1 MLVLTEKLLLLSI
14 EDDSGEVIPFVSE
27 ALRFGLAGAI
37 LAELSLLGKV
47 TVQDKELIL
56 NEDSLTGEELLDE
69 AVALISDE
77 EVPQKVTYWIRV
89 LSTKKLKKKVIAR
102 LVAKNVIALEEKHFT
117 WVLPSAEGASPG
129 GSAKYGLK
137 LHLRG
142 VILAGEESQPTDL
155 ILLSLLKACRMLDL
169 VFTRDELKAARKK
182 VDERVRTEVFGKAV
196 TKAIAALDTEKE

>member
-1 MLVLTEKLLLLSI
+1 MLALTEKLLLLSI
-14 EDDSGEVIPFVSE
+14 EDDAGEVIPFASE

-56 NEDSLTGEELLDE
+56 TEESLTGEELLDE
-69 AVALISDE
+69 VLILISDE
-77 EVPQKVTYWIRV
+77 EAPQKVTYWIRV

-102 LVAKNVIALEEKHFT
+102 LAAKNVVALEEKHFA
-117 WVLPSAEGASPG
+117 WVLPSAEGTPPG

-137 LHLRG
+137 LHLRA
-142 VILAGEESQPTDL
+142 VILAGEEPQPTDL
-155 ILLSLLKACRMLDL
+155 VLLSLLKACRMLDL

-182 VDERVRTEVFGKAV
+182 VDERVKTEVFGKAV
-196 TKAIAALDTEKE
+196 TKAIAAQDAEKE

>member
-1 MLVLTEKLLLLSI
+1 MLALTEKLLLLSI
-14 EDDSGEVIPFVSE
+14 EDDAGEVIPFASE

-56 NEDSLTGEELLDE
+56 TEESLTGEELLDE
-69 AVALISDE
+69 VLILISDE
-77 EVPQKVTYWIRV
+77 EAPQKVTYWIRV

-102 LVAKNVIALEEKHFT
+102 LAAKNVVALEEKHFA
-117 WVLPSAEGASPG
+117 WVLPSAEGTPPG

-137 LHLRG
+137 LHLRA
-142 VILAGEESQPTDL
+142 VILAGEEPQPTDL
-155 ILLSLLKACRMLDL
+155 VLLSLLKACRMLDL

-182 VDERVRTEVFGKAV
+182 VDERVKTEVFGKAV
-196 TKAIAALDTEKE
+196 TKAITAQDAEKE

>member
-1 MLVLTEKLLLLSI
+1 MLALTEKLLLLSI
-14 EDDSGEVIPFVSE
+14 EDDAGEVIPFASE

-56 NEDSLTGEELLDE
+56 TEESLTGEELLDE
-69 AVALISDE
+69 VLILISDE
-77 EVPQKVTYWIRV
+77 EAPQKVTYWIRV

-102 LVAKNVIALEEKHFT
+102 LAAKNVIAFEEKHFA
-117 WVLPSAEGASPG
+117 WVPPSAEGTPPG

-137 LHLRG
+137 LHLRA
-142 VILAGEESQPTDL
+142 VILAGEEPQPTDL

-182 VDERVRTEVFGKAV
+182 VDERVKTEVFGKAV
-196 TKAIAALDTEKE
+196 TKAIAALDVEKE